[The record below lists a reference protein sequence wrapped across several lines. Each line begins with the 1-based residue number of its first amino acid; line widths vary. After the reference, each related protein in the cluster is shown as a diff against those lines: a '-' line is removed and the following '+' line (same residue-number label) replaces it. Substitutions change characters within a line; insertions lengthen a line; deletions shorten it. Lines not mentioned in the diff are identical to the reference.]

1 MFVGFTIVSVLCSSA
16 GCVCVLE
23 KAVTEDLYPEYSYCV
38 MQANKLNY
46 PLLQGESLECVEV
59 ERNETR

>member
-16 GCVCVLE
+16 GCVLE

-46 PLLQGESLECVEV
+46 PLLQGESLECIEV